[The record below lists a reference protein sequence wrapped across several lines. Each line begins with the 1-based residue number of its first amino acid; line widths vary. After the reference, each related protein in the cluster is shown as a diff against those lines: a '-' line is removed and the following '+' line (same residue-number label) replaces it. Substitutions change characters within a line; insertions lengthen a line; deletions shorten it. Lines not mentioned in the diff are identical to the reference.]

1 MATQYYSLPVPVA
14 TDYVKDGW
22 DAIADLGNAVD
33 SAVAIPSYNNQ
44 TGTTYTFVLAD
55 AAKVVSSD
63 NASGVT
69 FTIPPQSSVTWT
81 TGTTLTVANY
91 GAGSVTIDG
100 GAGVTV
106 TNSGATVSQYGSASI
121 IRTASDAW
129 TVIPFAGGAALLSDS
144 AVSGT
149 TGSPTTATYTDGGI
163 NYKAY
168 KFTGSGSIT
177 FTKAGLIDI
186 LVVGG
191 GGSGGLYGG
200 VQRGGGGGAGMYLRK
215 DGAYIE
221 AGTSTVTIGAG
232 ASRSSQGLSRNG
244 NPGNSSGLSSGG
256 TNTIYAAP
264 GGGYGCGDTGT
275 GGIGGSGGGGS
286 NNGPA
291 AGGSAFFTGNGNNG
305 GTGGTGSGG
314 GGGGAGAAG
323 ANGSGNTGGNGGVGL
338 ATTIQD
344 GSSVYYAGG
353 GGGAA
358 NTTPGTSGLGSG
370 STSTTDATANTGG
383 GGHGGTSSAN
393 GRAGGSGIVVIRVRA

>member
-55 AAKVVSSD
+55 AAKVVSSN

-69 FTIPPQSSVTWT
+69 FTIPPQSSITWT

-91 GAGSVTIDG
+91 GAGSVTIAG

-144 AVSGT
+144 AISGT
-149 TGSPTTATYTDGGI
+149 TGSPTTATYTDSGI
-163 NYKAY
+163 NYKSY

-191 GGSGGLYGG
+191 GGSGGLYA
-200 VQRGGGGGAGMYLRK
+200 VQRGGGGGAGMYLQK
-215 DGAYIE
+215 NGVYME
-221 AGTSTVTIGAG
+221 AATASITIGAG
-232 ASRSSQGLSRNG
+232 ASNASEGLSRNG
-244 NPGNSSGLSSGG
+244 NPGFPSGISIGA
-256 TNTIYAAP
+256 NYIYTAI
-264 GGGYGCGDTGT
+264 GGGYGNGDTGP
-275 GGIGGSGGGGS
+275 GGSGGSGGGRGS
-286 NNGPA
+286 NGSA
-291 AGGSAFFTGNGNNG
+291 AGSALLSGGNSGGGNAS
-305 GTGGTGSGG
+305 GSGG
-314 GGGGAGAAG
+314 GGGGAGQAG
-323 ANGSGNTGGNGGVGL
+323 QTGSTNVGGAGGNGSANIL
-338 ATTIQD
+338 AT
-344 GSSVYYAGG
+344 GSSQTYAGG
-353 GGGAA
+353 GGGNGSSTAGA
-358 NTTPGTSGLGSG
+358 GGSG
-370 STSTTDATANTGG
+370 GGGAGNAAGTANTGG
-383 GGHGGTSSAN
+383 GGGGGLGATN
-393 GRAGGSGIVVIRVRA
+393 GYSGGSGIVIIRVRA